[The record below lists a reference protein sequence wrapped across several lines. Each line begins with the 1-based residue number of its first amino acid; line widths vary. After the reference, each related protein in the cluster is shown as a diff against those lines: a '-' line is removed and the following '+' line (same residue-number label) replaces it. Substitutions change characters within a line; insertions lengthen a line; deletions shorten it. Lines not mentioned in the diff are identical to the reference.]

1 MMRRVL
7 NALIVLAAVG
17 VIAFVV
23 VSLTRG
29 DDSAEPSVTVAKS
42 DDKALSVKDAINR
55 SPNVAFAVR
64 GYVIDDGAFVQ
75 LCEGIQDTKPPR
87 CAGSVLL
94 VRNLD
99 IARVNTNR
107 SGKVRWTPEPVVLGG
122 RIDGT
127 QLYVLDVLAGE

>member
-1 MMRRVL
+1 MMRRVV
-7 NALIVLAAVG
+7 NALIVLAALG

-23 VSLTRG
+23 ISLTG
-29 DDSAEPSVTVAKS
+29 GESDDPSVTLAKS

-55 SPNVAFAVR
+55 APNVAFAVR

-75 LCEGIQDTKPPR
+75 LCEGIQDTKPAR

-127 QLYVLDVLAGE
+127 QLYVLDVLAGA